1 MGVIPAMSMLT
12 AGENPPDGPYIF
24 GPVQLIVW
32 SLSLAC
38 FGVFV
43 AVPLRAQV
51 IEREQLRFPSGT
63 ATAHV
68 IAALHAGDTPAADHA
83 GQSPEAYTGN
93 EHLPR
98 YGSFGLGPSRG
109 NTPPSGW
116 SRRSV
121 GRPAGRT
128 LSRPLA
134 GSEVELVQ
142 SVPKPL
148 HDDHDGGNGRLVRSI
163 ATSNKPCHIKSACLD

>member
-1 MGVIPAMSMLT
+1 MPLAAGFVGVIPAMAMLT
-12 AGENPPDGPYIF
+12 ADENPPDGPYTF
-24 GPVQLIVW
+24 TPLQLILW

-68 IAALHAGDTPAADHA
+68 IAALHAGEQPGALQG
-83 GQSPEAYTGN
+83 GQSPE
-93 EHLPR
+93 PR
-98 YGSFGLGPSRG
+98 ALEQSISHTGSFGLGPSRG
-109 NTPPSGW
+109 NTPPNGW

-121 GRPAGRT
+121 GRATGGT

-134 GSEVELVQ
+134 GSEVELMQ
-142 SVPKPL
+142 SVPKPI
-148 HDDHDGGNGRLVRSI
+148 HDDQHGDDRVTVRS
-163 ATSNKPCHIKSACLD
+163 CGMLG